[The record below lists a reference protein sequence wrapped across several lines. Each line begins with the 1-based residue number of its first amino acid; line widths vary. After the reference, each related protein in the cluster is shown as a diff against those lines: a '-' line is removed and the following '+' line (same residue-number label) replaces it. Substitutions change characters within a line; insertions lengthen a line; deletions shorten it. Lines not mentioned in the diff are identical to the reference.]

1 MPRDPGKLGVFHR
14 AHQLVLDVYELTDRL
29 PSRERYGLSAQLRRA
44 AMSIPTNIVEGCI
57 RRTAREYRQ
66 FVDVALGFAG
76 GEVRYLLRLAVDLH
90 YLDGSGVADC
100 QECSDYVVRQL
111 QSLLKAVSAFD
122 R

>member
-44 AMSIPTNIVEGCI
+44 AVSIPTNIVEGCI

-66 FVDVALGFAG
+66 FVDVALGFAA
-76 GEVRYLLRLAVDLH
+76 EVRYLLRLAVDLH

-100 QECSDYVVRQL
+100 QECSDHVVREL
-111 QSLLKAVSAFD
+111 QNLLKAVSAFD